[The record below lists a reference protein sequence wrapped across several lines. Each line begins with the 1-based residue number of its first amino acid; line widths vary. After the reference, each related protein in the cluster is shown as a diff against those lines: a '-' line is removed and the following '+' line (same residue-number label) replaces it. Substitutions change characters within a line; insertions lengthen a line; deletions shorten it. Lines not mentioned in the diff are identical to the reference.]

1 MSIPRES
8 ASVPE
13 PLSSRSAFHGIAIP
27 GRYTRRA
34 EPGVTISERVDLGIA
49 SVAARKGKGE
59 ALAAAVRGACGVVL
73 PVGATAASGR
83 GVTFMGT
90 APGQWLAVSETIA
103 NGTLAEDLAVKF
115 AGLASITD
123 QSDGR
128 AVARIS
134 GPRARD
140 VLAKGLPIDLHPK
153 AFRPG
158 DAATSVVSLI
168 GVQLWQVD
176 DVPTYDL
183 AVFRGYAGSF
193 WHWLTASAAEFGY
206 VVALESEPDAR
217 VR

>member
-1 MSIPRES
+1 M
-8 ASVPE
+8 PE
-13 PLSSRSAFHGIAIP
+13 TLTARSALTGIAIP

-34 EPGVTISERVDLGIA
+34 EPGVTLSERTNIGMA
-49 SVAARKGKGE
+49 SIAARRGQGGR
-59 ALAAAVRGACGVVL
+59 LAATAREAYGVVL
-73 PVGATAASGR
+73 PAGPTVASGH
-83 GVTFMGT
+83 GVSFMGT
-90 APGQWLAVSETIA
+90 APGQWLAVSDTLA
-103 NGTLAEDLAVKF
+103 NGALAEDLAATL

-128 AVARIS
+128 AAVRIS

-158 DAATSVVSLI
+158 DAATTVASLI

-176 DVPTYDL
+176 DGPTYDV
-183 AVFRGYAGSF
+183 AMFRGYAGSF

-206 VVALESEPDAR
+206 VIEA
-217 VR
+217 

>member
-1 MSIPRES
+1 
-8 ASVPE
+8 VPDT
-13 PLSSRSAFHGIAIP
+13 LAARSALTGIAIP
-27 GRYTRRA
+27 GSYTRRA
-34 EPGVTISERVDLGIA
+34 EPGVTLGERVDVGIA
-49 SVAARKGKGE
+49 SLTARRGE
-59 ALAAAVRGACGVVL
+59 AQRLGNAVRSAYGVVL
-73 PVGATAASGR
+73 PVGPTVASGH
-83 GVTFMGT
+83 GVSFMGT
-90 APGQWLAVSETIA
+90 APGQWLAVSETLA
-103 NGTLAEDLAVKF
+103 NGAPAVDLASKL

-128 AVARIS
+128 AVVRIS

-176 DVPTYDL
+176 DAPTYDL

-193 WHWLTASAAEFGY
+193 WHWLTASAGEFGY
-206 VVALESEPDAR
+206 VVEPGGR
-217 VR
+217 Q